1 MKQMAPEGYADFHC
15 IAGACRHSC
24 CIGWEIDIDLASLR
38 RFQQMP
44 GAMGERLRQNIDTDT
59 ETACFRMVGWEE
71 RCPFLNVDGLC
82 DMILELGEDS
92 LCQIC
97 TDHPRFRN
105 EFADHTETGLGLCCE
120 AAGRLLLGRKEPFR
134 LTVMEDDGGNE
145 APDPEE
151 AGLLALRD
159 SLFAMMQDRSLPIAQ
174 RIEKLLP
181 SGEIAWADWAD
192 FLLSLERLDERWA
205 ELLDRLPEE
214 PEHELEGWLSIPL
227 EQLICQLL
235 YRHLPG
241 ALEDD
246 DIDGR
251 IRYCALMWQLITRL
265 CLLTNAAS
273 LDDLVELVRLYSSEI
288 EYSDENVGAILDQ
301 LAQI

>member
-1 MKQMAPEGYADFHC
+1 MKLIAPERYLDFHC

-24 CIGWEIDIDLASLR
+24 CIGWEIDIDPASLR

-44 GAMGERLRQNIDTDT
+44 GPMGERLRQNILVDGD
-59 ETACFRMVGWEE
+59 TACFDLQGWEE
-71 RCPFLNVDGLC
+71 RCPFLNDDGLC
-82 DMILELGEDS
+82 DLILELGEDA

-97 TDHPRFRN
+97 TDHPRFRSF
-105 EFADHTETGLGLCCE
+105 FADRTEIGLGLCCE
-120 AAGRLLLGRKEPFR
+120 EAGRLLLGAEEPMR
-134 LTVMEDDGGNE
+134 LMVIEDDGADE
-145 APDPEE
+145 PADPEE
-151 AGLLALRD
+151 QELLALRD
-159 SLFAMMQDRSLPIAQ
+159 SLFQQMQNRALPMRQ
-174 RIEKLLP
+174 RAEALMPASDID
-181 SGEIAWADWAD
+181 WQDWAD

-214 PEHELEGWLSIPL
+214 PEQELEDWLSIPL

-235 YRHLPG
+235 YRQLPG
-241 ALEDD
+241 ALEDG

-251 IRYCALMWQLITRL
+251 LRYCALMWQLIARL